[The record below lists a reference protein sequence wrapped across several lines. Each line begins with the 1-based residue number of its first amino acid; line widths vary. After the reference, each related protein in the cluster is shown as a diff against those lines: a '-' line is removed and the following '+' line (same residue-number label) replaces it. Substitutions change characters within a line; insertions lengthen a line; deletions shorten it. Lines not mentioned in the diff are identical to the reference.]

1 MSHHSFQAWIAV
13 LVATLGFGSLYVPV
27 KNYEI
32 HDGLV
37 YQWFQCCGILL
48 AGLIY
53 ACCRNDWDAV
63 GRSSPGFYVCRE
75 GLLSGLFFQ
84 LANVLATQS
93 VKSFGMSNYF
103 TTQKVTNL
111 GGALFLGLY
120 GSQLGLPSVPPRS
133 PAMAIAGSVCVV
145 VAMVPLAFTK
155 LEGKEPPP
163 STASASPALPDRRP
177 HLIPPHHGDMGGYIM
192 LEDDPQDPADN
203 LTVTTLSAGDAGTP
217 RHAGRSSWFVGLA
230 WSLLAGLAFAAIYV
244 PILPWRHRMKE
255 QRVVFSPF
263 DYFLSISVGLFMA
276 STAYMFAGGAFRKL
290 QGKKMKKSVLR
301 PALLNGMMWSAASMA
316 QLYALAEMPYAV
328 AYCLVCG
335 GEVAVSLLWGICVF
349 KEATT
354 AHNLR
359 CTLVAFCG
367 VVLGVVLVAFSK

>member
-1 MSHHSFQAWIAV
+1 
-13 LVATLGFGSLYVPV
+13 
-27 KNYEI
+27 
-32 HDGLV
+32 
-37 YQWFQCCGILL
+37 
-48 AGLIY
+48 
-53 ACCRNDWDAV
+53 
-63 GRSSPGFYVCRE
+63 
-75 GLLSGLFFQ
+75 
-84 LANVLATQS
+84 
-93 VKSFGMSNYF
+93 
-103 TTQKVTNL
+103 
-111 GGALFLGLY
+111 
-120 GSQLGLPSVPPRS
+120 
-133 PAMAIAGSVCVV
+133 
-145 VAMVPLAFTK
+145 
-155 LEGKEPPP
+155 
-163 STASASPALPDRRP
+163 
-177 HLIPPHHGDMGGYIM
+177 
-192 LEDDPQDPADN
+192 
-203 LTVTTLSAGDAGTP
+203 
-217 RHAGRSSWFVGLA
+217 
-230 WSLLAGLAFAAIYV
+230 
-244 PILPWRHRMKE
+244 MKE